1 MSLFQ
6 RIKTP
11 FGEMVD
17 DSSVQPRNIAQA
29 VGTVLRERRE
39 ELGYDLDAIGE
50 ALRIKPFYLAA
61 LEQGRAQDLPGP
73 TYAIGFIRAY
83 AQLLDLDADRIIDDY
98 KAERADVHARPDLSL
113 PVALEARSLPRGPIL
128 LVGVILAAC
137 GYGTWYYL
145 STGERSRPERVA
157 AVPAELQRAT
167 QETAAPAPAG
177 DPPAVVNPAPLPGAV
192 AAPSA
197 GSNTPRFGS
206 GLLSPQGPPPT
217 PAVLATG
224 SPNPGLVASPA
235 AAALPK
241 PTATLPPAN
250 SDKTT
255 PARLEG
261 TAAPAGDAGA
271 KPAGNIDIRALADC
285 WIQVRSGEDQSVVF
299 SRVLKAGET
308 YHVPRAGLVLR
319 TGNAGALALVVDG
332 KPAPAIGAIGTLR
345 RDVTLD
351 PQALLA
357 GTAVRG

>member
-11 FGEMVD
+11 FGDMED
-17 DSSVQPRNIAQA
+17 DSSVEPRNIAQA
-29 VGTVLRERRE
+29 VGAVLRERRE

-50 ALRIKPFYLAA
+50 ALRIKPVYLAA

-83 AQLLDLDADRIIDDY
+83 AQLLDLDADRILDDY
-98 KAERADVHARPDLSL
+98 KAECADVHARPDLSL
-113 PVALEARSLPRGPIL
+113 PLALDARSLPRGPIL

-145 STGERSRPERVA
+145 ATGERSRPERIA

-167 QETAAPAPAG
+167 RDTPAPALAG
-177 DPPAVVNPAPLPGAV
+177 DASAPVNPAPLPGA
-192 AAPSA
+192 AAASA
-197 GSNTPRFGS
+197 TPRFGS
-206 GLLSPQGPPPT
+206 GLLSPLAPS
-217 PAVLATG
+217 PAPADLTAG
-224 SPNPGLVASPA
+224 APNPVLVASPA

-241 PTATLPPAN
+241 LAAIAPPTSTDKAN
-250 SDKTT
+250 
-255 PARLEG
+255 
-261 TAAPAGDAGA
+261 APASDAAA
-271 KPAGNIDIRALADC
+271 KADVHIDIRALADC

-332 KPAPAIGAIGTLR
+332 KPAPAIGAIGALR

>member
-1 MSLFQ
+1 MSSLREGKRRSNRGCDSTASSTCLRMLSKRDRAVSLFQ

-83 AQLLDLDADRIIDDY
+83 AQLLDLDADRVIDDY

-128 LVGVILAAC
+128 LLGVILAAC

-145 STGERSRPERVA
+145 ATGERSRPERIA

-167 QETAAPAPAG
+167 QDATAPVLAG
-177 DPPAVVNPAPLPGAV
+177 DPPAPVNPAPPPGTAAV
-192 AAPSA
+192 SAA
-197 GSNTPRFGS
+197 PRFGS
-206 GLLSPQGPPPT
+206 GLPSPQGASPT
-217 PAVLATG
+217 SAVLAAG
-224 SPNPGLVASPA
+224 SQIPGLDASPA
-235 AAALPK
+235 AAASPRLA
-241 PTATLPPAN
+241 ATPPPAS
-250 SDKTT
+250 SDKA
-255 PARLEG
+255 PARLEA
-261 TAAPAGDAGA
+261 TAAPAGDAA
-271 KPAGNIDIRALADC
+271 
-285 WIQVRSGEDQSVVF
+285 
-299 SRVLKAGET
+299 
-308 YHVPRAGLVLR
+308 
-319 TGNAGALALVVDG
+319 
-332 KPAPAIGAIGTLR
+332 
-345 RDVTLD
+345 
-351 PQALLA
+351 
-357 GTAVRG
+357 